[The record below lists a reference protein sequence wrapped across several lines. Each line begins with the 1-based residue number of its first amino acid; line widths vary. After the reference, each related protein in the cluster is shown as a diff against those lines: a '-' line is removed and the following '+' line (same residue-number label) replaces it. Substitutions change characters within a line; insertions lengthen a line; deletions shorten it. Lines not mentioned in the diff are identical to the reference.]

1 MYSHSTLI
9 GLAST
14 LVESQ
19 AIRYFKS
26 KLSICTYIEKGWKF
40 SNEEIYRKLK
50 LLSQLLDI
58 LKTYFNSI
66 NLNAYLNQFTIKIEY
81 LYDEKLTTKISNI
94 LR

>member
-1 MYSHSTLI
+1 M
-9 GLAST
+9 
-14 LVESQ
+14 
-19 AIRYFKS
+19 
-26 KLSICTYIEKGWKF
+26 YIEKGWKF
-40 SNEEIYRKLK
+40 SNEDIYRKLK

>member
-1 MYSHSTLI
+1 M
-9 GLAST
+9 
-14 LVESQ
+14 
-19 AIRYFKS
+19 
-26 KLSICTYIEKGWKF
+26 YIEKGWKF

-66 NLNAYLNQFTIKIEY
+66 NLNQLNQFKIKIEY
-81 LYDEKLTTKISNI
+81 LYDEKLTTKVSNI